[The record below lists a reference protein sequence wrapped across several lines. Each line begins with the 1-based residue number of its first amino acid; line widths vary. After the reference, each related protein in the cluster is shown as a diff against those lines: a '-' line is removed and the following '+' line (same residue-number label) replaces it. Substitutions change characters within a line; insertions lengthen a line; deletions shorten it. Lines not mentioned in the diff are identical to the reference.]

1 MFFQAL
7 IDNMKGCF
15 GCMFSLCRLKPPLPD
30 VTQALQRSQFSPK
43 TTNTHTR
50 WVTVAAV
57 FSAPI
62 FWSSPAFIFP
72 TLPSDISAFMLN
84 IASWKKSLIEPTFSF
99 FPFFYFPSPWQSQSS
114 SWKNPV
120 KFVPYSTDKLLTD
133 FPLWLHKPINKPQ
146 TYIVTKI
153 HLKSQWWK
161 CCAVLCLHTSREREG
176 QWTLSPLCSARR
188 SLGLG
193 LQGSRQTCSP
203 SQMVSVRNRRKLFL
217 DGGETGCGWLCTYHN
232 YMSKQG

>member
-1 MFFQAL
+1 MSHRRS
-7 IDNMKGCF
+7 KGVSF
-15 GCMFSLCRLKPPLPD
+15 RQRPQTRTPVGLQLLLFSLP
-30 VTQALQRSQFSPK
+30 QFSGR
-43 TTNTHTR
+43 HLHL
-50 WVTVAAV
+50 
-57 FSAPI
+57 S
-62 FWSSPAFIFP
+62 FP
-72 TLPSDISAFMLN
+72 HYPSDISAFMLN
-84 IASWKKSLIEPTFSF
+84 IASWKKSLIEPIFSF
-99 FPFFYFPSPWQSQSS
+99 FPFFYFPSPCQSQSS

-153 HLKSQWWK
+153 HLKGQWWK
-161 CCAVLCLHTSREREG
+161 CCAVLCLHTSRERER

>member
-50 WVTVAAV
+50 WVTVAAA

-72 TLPSDISAFMLN
+72 TLPVRYLCVHVQHCLMKEVSHRSHILFFFL
-84 IASWKKSLIEPTFSF
+84 SF
-99 FPFFYFPSPWQSQSS
+99 IF
-114 SWKNPV
+114 
-120 KFVPYSTDKLLTD
+120 LL
-133 FPLWLHKPINKPQ
+133 PG
-146 TYIVTKI
+146 
-153 HLKSQWWK
+153 S
-161 CCAVLCLHTSREREG
+161 
-176 QWTLSPLCSARR
+176 LSPLHGKPQL
-188 SLGLG
+188 SLCLTA
-193 LQGSRQTCSP
+193 LTSC
-203 SQMVSVRNRRKLFL
+203 
-217 DGGETGCGWLCTYHN
+217 
-232 YMSKQG
+232 

>member
-43 TTNTHTR
+43 TTNTHTH
-50 WVTVAAV
+50 WVTVAA

-72 TLPSDISAFMLN
+72 TLPVRYLCVHAQHCLMKEVSHRSHILF
-84 IASWKKSLIEPTFSF
+84 FSF
-99 FPFFYFPSPWQSQSS
+99 LLFSSPWQSQSC

-153 HLKSQWWK
+153 HLK
-161 CCAVLCLHTSREREG
+161 G
-176 QWTLSPLCSARR
+176 Q
-188 SLGLG
+188 
-193 LQGSRQTCSP
+193 
-203 SQMVSVRNRRKLFL
+203 
-217 DGGETGCGWLCTYHN
+217 
-232 YMSKQG
+232 